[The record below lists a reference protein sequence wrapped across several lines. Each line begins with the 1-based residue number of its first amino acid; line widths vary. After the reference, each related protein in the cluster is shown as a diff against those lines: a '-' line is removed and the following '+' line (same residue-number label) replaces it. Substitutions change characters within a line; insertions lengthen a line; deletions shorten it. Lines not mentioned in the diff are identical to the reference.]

1 MLDPKN
7 PHLISLPHDEL
18 EAMLDRAAERGALR
32 ALHDVGLDGPSAAEE
47 IRDLRSLLKAL
58 NMAKRTAWQTFVRIV
73 TTGILVALMAG
84 IVIKLKL
91 FGGQ

>member
-1 MLDPKN
+1 MNDNTPRLVT
-7 PHLISLPHDEL
+7 LPYNEL
-18 EAMLDRAAERGALR
+18 EELLNCAAERGALR
-32 ALHDVGLDGPSAAEE
+32 ALHDVGLDGADAAED

-58 NMAKRTAWQTFVRIV
+58 HLARRTAWQTVVRIV
-73 TTGILVALMAG
+73 TTGTLIALMAG

>member
-7 PHLISLPHDEL
+7 THLISLPHDEL

-47 IRDLRSLLKAL
+47 IRDLRSLLKACL
-58 NMAKRTAWQTFVRIV
+58 LYTSPSPRDQRGSRMPSSA
-73 TTGILVALMAG
+73 
-84 IVIKLKL
+84 
-91 FGGQ
+91 

>member
-1 MLDPKN
+1 
-7 PHLISLPHDEL
+7 
-18 EAMLDRAAERGALR
+18 MLDRAAERGALR

>member
-7 PHLISLPHDEL
+7 AHLISLPYEEL

-58 NMAKRTAWQTFVRIV
+58 NMAKRTAWQTFVRMI

>member
-1 MLDPKN
+1 
-7 PHLISLPHDEL
+7 
-18 EAMLDRAAERGALR
+18 
-32 ALHDVGLDGPSAAEE
+32 
-47 IRDLRSLLKAL
+47 
-58 NMAKRTAWQTFVRIV
+58 MAKRTAWQTFVRII